1 MPTPEHH
8 RRGVVITEKVRQE
21 EIGESRKRAKTR
33 RTGRRLAIFKALV
46 LLALTVVTAYGVL
59 NSGLYRDELWLPVA
73 AGILG
78 VLLVTLFVSGY
89 YQDVPRAGWILVVLL
104 AALVG
109 IKGLSL
115 IWTISDNLTVLE
127 LLRSSTYLATFVLML
142 AAVSS
147 SRQVSPLMDAV
158 ILISA
163 AVAGYGLMQ
172 KINPVSYPATTPDA
186 ARIGSTLE
194 YANTTA
200 MVVGLGIVLGLAR
213 INEMKS
219 PLARGVYAALIVLFG
234 VALYLTLSRGGIVS
248 LGAGLFTMFVL
259 GGNRL
264 QTFVNLAL
272 ISAPLAWLVYQMQGL
287 EAMFRQVSESQQLVD
302 GATLRTDLLIAMAA
316 AFLLQMIYAMFAER
330 YELVPGARKV
340 LGAIVLVGVLLL
352 GGVGGYLASDQLLAG
367 SFSDAVT
374 GRLQEGENANERLTS
389 LSSNSRSQY
398 WQVAWQ
404 EWIQHPFLGTG
415 AGTFQ
420 FTWLEDRPGFGGV
433 KQVHNV
439 YLEQGTETGV
449 LGFLALVG
457 FAVLIVAYTARATWR
472 SEPLGNR
479 RILLSGLT
487 GALVLYLFS
496 SGLEW
501 HWYIPAST
509 LIFFILAAVAVKLA
523 GREDWTLEENDEYPS
538 YKRWNEKADRNSTE

>member
-1 MPTPEHH
+1 M
-8 RRGVVITEKVRQE
+8 TEKLRPAEV
-21 EIGESRKRAKTR
+21 GESRKRAKTR

-46 LLALTVVTAYGVL
+46 LVALFALTAYGML
-59 NSGLYRDELWLPVA
+59 KSGIYTEGLWLPVA
-73 AGILG
+73 AGLLG
-78 VLLVTLFVSGY
+78 LLLVTLFVGGY
-89 YQDVPRAGWILVVLL
+89 YKDVPRVGWILVAILTV
-104 AALVG
+104 LVG

-127 LLRSSTYLATFVLML
+127 LLRSSMYLATFVLML
-142 AAVSS
+142 AALSS
-147 SRQVSPLMDAV
+147 SRQVSPLLDAAV
-158 ILISA
+158 LISA
-163 AVAGYGLMQ
+163 AVAGYGVMQ
-172 KINPVSYPATTPDA
+172 KIDPLNYPATTPDA
-186 ARIGSTLE
+186 TRVGSTLE

-200 MVVGLGIVLGLAR
+200 MIVGLGIVLGLAR
-213 INEMKS
+213 MSEMKS
-219 PLARGVYAALIVLFG
+219 SLARGVYAALIVLFAI
-234 VALYLTLSRGGIVS
+234 VLYLTLSRGGIIS
-248 LGAGLFTMFVL
+248 LGAGLFTVFLL

-272 ISAPLAWLVYQMQGL
+272 AAAPIAWLIYQVQGL
-287 EAMFRQVSESQQLVD
+287 ETIFRETASESQQLVN
-302 GATLRTDLLIAMAA
+302 GASLRTDLLVAMAA
-316 AFLLQMIYAMFAER
+316 AFLLQAIYAILVER
-330 YELVPGARKV
+330 YELVPGARKI

-374 GRLQEGENANERLTS
+374 GKLEESSESANERLIS

-404 EWIQHPFLGTG
+404 EWKQNPFLGTG

-420 FTWLEDRPGFGGV
+420 FTWLEDRPGYGGV

-449 LGFLALVG
+449 FAFLALTG
-457 FAVLIVAYTARATWR
+457 FAVLLVAYTAQATWR

-496 SGLEW
+496 SALEW

-509 LIFFILAAVAVKLA
+509 LIFFILAAIAVKLA
-523 GREDWTLEENDEYPS
+523 AREDWTLEENDEHQAYS
-538 YKRWNEKADRNSTE
+538 QWNDKPDQSNL

>member
-1 MPTPEHH
+1 M
-8 RRGVVITEKVRQE
+8 
-21 EIGESRKRAKTR
+21 GESLKRARAR

-46 LLALTVVTAYGVL
+46 LLVLFALTAYGTL
-59 NSGLYRDELWLPVA
+59 NSGLYREELWLPVA

-78 VLLVTLFVSGY
+78 LLLITLFVGGY
-89 YQDVPRAGWILVVLL
+89 YRDVPRVGWVLVALL

-115 IWTISDNLTVLE
+115 IWTISDNQTVLE
-127 LLRSSTYLATFVLML
+127 LLRSSMYLATFILVLGAL
-142 AAVSS
+142 AS
-147 SRQVSPLMDAV
+147 SRQVSPLMDAAV
-158 ILISA
+158 LISA
-163 AVAGYGLMQ
+163 AVAGYGVMQ
-172 KINPVSYPATTPDA
+172 KINPLSYPATTPDPT
-186 ARIGSTLE
+186 RIGSTLE

-200 MVVGLGIVLGLAR
+200 MIVGLGIVLGLAR
-213 INEMKS
+213 MNEMKS
-219 PLARGVYAALIVLFG
+219 PLARGVYAALVLLFTI
-234 VALYLTLSRGGIVS
+234 ALYLTLSRGGIIS
-248 LGAGLFTMFVL
+248 LGAGISTVFVL

-264 QTFVNLAL
+264 QTFTNLAL
-272 ISAPLAWLVYQMQGL
+272 VSAPIAWLIYRVQDIETL
-287 EAMFRQVSESQQLVD
+287 FRENSTESQQLID
-302 GATLRTDLLIAMAA
+302 GAALRTDLLISMAA
-316 AFLLQMIYAMFAER
+316 AFLLQAIYAMLAER

-340 LGAIVLVGVLLL
+340 LGGAVLVGVLLL
-352 GGVGGYLASDQLLAG
+352 GGVGAYLASDQLLAG

-374 GRLQEGENANERLTS
+374 GRLEESESANERLTS

-404 EWIQHPFLGTG
+404 EWKQHPLLGTG

-449 LGFLALVG
+449 FAFLALTG

-472 SEPLGNR
+472 SKPLGNR

-496 SGLEW
+496 SALEW
-501 HWYIPAST
+501 HWYITAST
-509 LIFFILAAVAVKLA
+509 LIFFILAAIAVKLA
-523 GREDWTLEENDEYPS
+523 AREDWTLEENGEHPTYE
-538 YKRWNEKADRNSTE
+538 RWNDEADRNSL

>member
-1 MPTPEHH
+1 M
-8 RRGVVITEKVRQE
+8 TERVRQE
-21 EIGESRKRAKTR
+21 EAEEVRKRAKTR

-46 LLALTVVTAYGVL
+46 LIALTVVTAYGTL
-59 NSGLYRDELWLPVA
+59 NSGLFPDELWLPTA

-78 VLLVTLFVSGY
+78 LLLVTLFVRGY
-89 YQDVPRAGWILVVLL
+89 YQNVPRVGWILVALL

-115 IWTISDNLTVLE
+115 VWTISDNLTVLE
-127 LLRSSTYLATFVLML
+127 LLRSSMYLATFVLVL
-142 AAVSS
+142 AALSS
-147 SRQVSPLMDAV
+147 SRQVSPLMDAAV
-158 ILISA
+158 LISA
-163 AVAGYGLMQ
+163 AVAGYGVMQ
-172 KINPVSYPATTPDA
+172 KINPVGYPATTPNPS
-186 ARIGSTLE
+186 RIGSTLE

-213 INEMKS
+213 MNEMKS
-219 PLARGVYAALIVLFG
+219 PLGRGVYAALVVLFG
-234 VALYLTLSRGGIVS
+234 LTLYLTLSRGGIVS

-264 QTFVNLAL
+264 QNFVNLAL
-272 ISAPLAWLVYQMQGL
+272 VTAPLAWLIYQVQGL
-287 EAMFRQVSESQQLVD
+287 EALFLQNATESQQLVD
-302 GATLRTDLLIAMAA
+302 GAALRTDLLVAMAA
-316 AFLLQMIYAMFAER
+316 AFLLQAIYAIFAKR
-330 YELVPGARKV
+330 YELVPGARRV
-340 LGAIVLVGVLLL
+340 LGAAVLVGVLAL

-374 GRLQEGENANERLTS
+374 GRLEESESANERLTS
-389 LSSNSRSQY
+389 VSSNSRSQY

-404 EWIQHPFLGTG
+404 EWKQNPFLGTG

-420 FTWLEDRPGFGGV
+420 FVWLEDRPGFGGV

-449 LGFLALVG
+449 LAFLALTG

-479 RILLSGLT
+479 RVLLSGLT
-487 GALVLYLFS
+487 GALVVYLFS
-496 SGLEW
+496 SALEW

-523 GREDWTLEENDEYPS
+523 GREDWTLEEDEEYPS
-538 YKRWNEKADRNSTE
+538 YTRWDNKADRNSL

>member
-1 MPTPEHH
+1 M
-8 RRGVVITEKVRQE
+8 TEKVRRE
-21 EIGESRKRAKTR
+21 EAGEGRKRAKTR

-46 LLALTVVTAYGVL
+46 LVALTAVTAYGTL

-73 AGILG
+73 AGIFGL
-78 VLLVTLFVSGY
+78 LLVTLFVRGY
-89 YQDVPRAGWILVVLL
+89 YQDVPRAGWILVALL

-127 LLRSSTYLATFVLML
+127 LLRSSMYLATFVLVL
-142 AAVSS
+142 AALSS
-147 SRQVSPLMDAV
+147 SRQVSPLIDAAV
-158 ILISA
+158 LISA
-163 AVAGYGLMQ
+163 AVAGYGVMQ
-172 KINPVSYPATTPDA
+172 KINPVGYPATTPNA
-186 ARIGSTLE
+186 TRIGSTLE

-213 INEMKS
+213 MNEMKS
-219 PLARGVYAALIVLFG
+219 SLGRGVYAALVLLFG
-234 VALYLTLSRGGIVS
+234 LALYLTLSRGGIVS
-248 LGAGLFTMFVL
+248 LGAGIFTMFVL

-264 QTFVNLAL
+264 QNFVNLAL
-272 ISAPLAWLVYQMQGL
+272 VTAPLTWLIYQVQDL
-287 EAMFRQVSESQQLVD
+287 EALFLQNATEGQQLMD
-302 GATLRTDLLIAMAA
+302 GAALRTDLLIAMAA
-316 AFLLQMIYAMFAER
+316 AFLLQAIYAIFAER

-340 LGAIVLVGVLLL
+340 LGAVVLVGVLALV
-352 GGVGGYLASDQLLAG
+352 GVGGYLASDQLLAG

-374 GRLQEGENANERLTS
+374 GRLEESENANERLAS
-389 LSSNSRSQY
+389 VSSNSRSQY

-404 EWIQHPFLGTG
+404 EWKQHPFLGTG

-449 LGFLALVG
+449 FAFLALTG

-487 GALVLYLFS
+487 SALVVYLFS
-496 SGLEW
+496 SALEW

-523 GREDWTLEENDEYPS
+523 GRGDWTLEEDEEYPS
-538 YKRWNEKADRNSTE
+538 YGRWSDKADRNSL

>member
-1 MPTPEHH
+1 M
-8 RRGVVITEKVRQE
+8 TEEPRQAE
-21 EIGESRKRAKTR
+21 FWESQKRAKKR
-33 RTGRRLAIFKALV
+33 LTGRRLALFKAFV
-46 LLALTVVTAYGVL
+46 LLALTVVTAYGML
-59 NSGLYRDELWLPVA
+59 RSGLYPEDFWLPVA

-78 VLLVTLFVSGY
+78 LLLVTLFVRGY
-89 YQDVPRAGWILVVLL
+89 YQDVPRVGWILVTLL

-109 IKGLSL
+109 IKGLSM
-115 IWTISDNLTVLE
+115 IWTISRDLTVLE
-127 LLRSSTYLATFVLML
+127 LLRSSMYLATFVLVL
-142 AAVSS
+142 AALAS
-147 SRQVSPLMDAV
+147 SRQVSPLMDAAV
-158 ILISA
+158 LISA
-163 AVAGYGLMQ
+163 AVAGYGVMQ
-172 KINPVSYPATTPDA
+172 RINPIIYPATTPDPT
-186 ARIGSTLE
+186 RIGSTLE

-200 MVVGLGIVLGLAR
+200 MIVGLGIVLGLAR
-213 INEMKS
+213 MSEMKS
-219 PLARGVYAALIVLFG
+219 SLARGVYAALVVLFAM
-234 VALYLTLSRGGIVS
+234 ALYLTLSRGGIIS
-248 LGAGLFTMFVL
+248 LGAGLFTVFVL

-272 ISAPLAWLVYQMQGL
+272 VSAPIAWLIYRVQDI
-287 EAMFRQVSESQQLVD
+287 EALFRENATESRQLID
-302 GATLRTDLLIAMAA
+302 GAALRTELLISLAA
-316 AFLLQMIYAMFAER
+316 AFLLQATYAIFAER
-330 YELVPGARKV
+330 YELVPGARKT

-374 GRLQEGENANERLTS
+374 GRLEESENANERLTS

-404 EWIQHPFLGTG
+404 EWKQHPFLGTG

-449 LGFLALVG
+449 FAFLALTG

-496 SGLEW
+496 SALEW

-509 LIFFILAAVAVKLA
+509 LIFFILAAIAVKLA
-523 GREDWTLEENDEYPS
+523 AREDWTLEENGGHPAYE
-538 YKRWNEKADRNSTE
+538 RWNDKVDRNSL

>member
-1 MPTPEHH
+1 M
-8 RRGVVITEKVRQE
+8 RQE

-272 ISAPLAWLVYQMQGL
+272 ISAPLAWLVYQVQSL
-287 EAMFRQVSESQQLVD
+287 EAMFRLVTESQQLMD
-302 GATLRTDLLIAMAA
+302 GAALRTDLLIAMAA

-340 LGAIVLVGVLLL
+340 LGVAVLVGVLLL
-352 GGVGGYLASDQLLAG
+352 GGVGLYLASDQLLAG

-374 GRLQEGENANERLTS
+374 GRLQEGESANERLTS

-404 EWIQHPFLGTG
+404 EWAQHPFLGTG

-501 HWYIPAST
+501 HWYILAST

>member
-1 MPTPEHH
+1 M
-8 RRGVVITEKVRQE
+8 TEKMRQGE
-21 EIGESRKRAKTR
+21 VGESRERAKTR

-46 LLALTVVTAYGVL
+46 LVALTAVTAYGML
-59 NSGLYRDELWLPVA
+59 NSGLYRVELWLPVV

-78 VLLVTLFVSGY
+78 LLLITLFVRGY
-89 YQDVPRAGWILVVLL
+89 YGDVPRVGWVLVVLL
-104 AALVG
+104 SVLVG

-115 IWTISDNLTVLE
+115 IWTISANQTVLE
-127 LLRSSTYLATFVLML
+127 LLRSSTYLATFVLVL
-142 AAVSS
+142 AALSS
-147 SRQVSPLMDAV
+147 SRQVSPLMDAAV
-158 ILISA
+158 LISA
-163 AVAGYGLMQ
+163 AVAGYGVMQ
-172 KINPVSYPATTPDA
+172 KINPVGYPATTPDA
-186 ARIGSTLE
+186 TRIGSTLE

-213 INEMKS
+213 MNEMKN
-219 PLARGVYAALIVLFG
+219 PLSRGVYAALVLLFG
-234 VALYLTLSRGGIVS
+234 VVLYLTLSRGGMLS
-248 LGAGLFTMFVL
+248 LGAGLFTVFAL

-272 ISAPLAWLVYQMQGL
+272 VSAPLAWLLYQVQGL
-287 EAMFRQVSESQQLVD
+287 EALFQQNASESQQLVD
-302 GATLRTDLLIAMAA
+302 GAALRTDLLIAMAA
-316 AFLLQMIYAMFAER
+316 AFLLQAIYAIFAER
-330 YELVPGARKV
+330 YELVPGARRV
-340 LGAIVLVGVLLL
+340 LGTIVLVGVLLL
-352 GGVGGYLASDQLLAG
+352 GGVGSYLASDQLLAG

-374 GRLQEGENANERLTS
+374 GRLEQSESANERLTS

-404 EWIQHPFLGTG
+404 EWKQHPFLGTG

-449 LGFLALVG
+449 FAFLALTG

-509 LIFFILAAVAVKLA
+509 LLFFILAAIAVKLA

-538 YKRWNEKADRNSTE
+538 YSRWDDKADRNSLYRKPSV

>member
-1 MPTPEHH
+1 M
-8 RRGVVITEKVRQE
+8 TERVRQE
-21 EIGESRKRAKTR
+21 EAEEVRKRAKTR

-46 LLALTVVTAYGVL
+46 LIALTVVTAYGAL
-59 NSGLYRDELWLPVA
+59 NSGLFPDELWLPTA

-78 VLLVTLFVSGY
+78 LLLVTLFVRGY
-89 YQDVPRAGWILVVLL
+89 YRNVPRVGWILVALL

-115 IWTISDNLTVLE
+115 VWTISDNLTVLE
-127 LLRSSTYLATFVLML
+127 LLRSSMYLATFVLVL
-142 AAVSS
+142 AALSS
-147 SRQVSPLMDAV
+147 SRQVSPLMDAAV
-158 ILISA
+158 LISA
-163 AVAGYGLMQ
+163 AVAGYGVMQ
-172 KINPVSYPATTPDA
+172 KINPVGYPATTPNPS
-186 ARIGSTLE
+186 RIGSTLE

-213 INEMKS
+213 MNEMKS
-219 PLARGVYAALIVLFG
+219 PLGRGVYAALVVLFG
-234 VALYLTLSRGGIVS
+234 LTLYLTLSRGGIVS

-264 QTFVNLAL
+264 QNFVNLAL
-272 ISAPLAWLVYQMQGL
+272 VTAPLAWLIYQVQGL
-287 EAMFRQVSESQQLVD
+287 EALFLQNATESQQLVD
-302 GATLRTDLLIAMAA
+302 GAALRTDLLVAMAA
-316 AFLLQMIYAMFAER
+316 AFLLQAIYAIFAER
-330 YELVPGARKV
+330 YELVPGARRV
-340 LGAIVLVGVLLL
+340 LGAVVLVGVLAL

-374 GRLQEGENANERLTS
+374 GRLEESESANERLTS
-389 LSSNSRSQY
+389 VSSNSRSQY

-404 EWIQHPFLGTG
+404 EWKQNPFLGTG

-420 FTWLEDRPGFGGV
+420 FVWLEDRPGFGGV

-449 LGFLALVG
+449 LAFLALTG

-479 RILLSGLT
+479 RVLLSGLT
-487 GALVLYLFS
+487 GALVVYLFS
-496 SGLEW
+496 SALEW

-523 GREDWTLEENDEYPS
+523 GREDWTLEEDEEYPS
-538 YKRWNEKADRNSTE
+538 YTRWDNKADRNSL

>member
-1 MPTPEHH
+1 M
-8 RRGVVITEKVRQE
+8 TERVRQE
-21 EIGESRKRAKTR
+21 EAEEVRKRAKTR

-46 LLALTVVTAYGVL
+46 LIALTVATAYGAL
-59 NSGLYRDELWLPVA
+59 NSGLFPDELWLPAA

-78 VLLVTLFVSGY
+78 LLLVTLFVRGY
-89 YQDVPRAGWILVVLL
+89 YRDVPRVGWILVAPL

-115 IWTISDNLTVLE
+115 VWTISDNLTVLE
-127 LLRSSTYLATFVLML
+127 LLRSSMYLATFVLVL
-142 AAVSS
+142 AALSS
-147 SRQVSPLMDAV
+147 SRQVSPLMDAAV
-158 ILISA
+158 LISA
-163 AVAGYGLMQ
+163 AVAGYGVMQ
-172 KINPVSYPATTPDA
+172 KINPVGYPATTPNPS
-186 ARIGSTLE
+186 RIGSTLE

-219 PLARGVYAALIVLFG
+219 PLGRGVYAALVVLFG
-234 VALYLTLSRGGIVS
+234 LTLYLTLSRGGIVS

-264 QTFVNLAL
+264 QNFVNLAL
-272 ISAPLAWLVYQMQGL
+272 VTAPLAWLIYQVQGL
-287 EAMFRQVSESQQLVD
+287 EALFLQNATESQQLVD
-302 GATLRTDLLIAMAA
+302 GAALRTDLLVAMAA
-316 AFLLQMIYAMFAER
+316 AFLLQAIYAIFAER
-330 YELVPGARKV
+330 YELVPGARRV
-340 LGAIVLVGVLLL
+340 LGAVVLVGVLAL

-374 GRLQEGENANERLTS
+374 GRLEESESANERLTS
-389 LSSNSRSQY
+389 VSSNSRSQY

-404 EWIQHPFLGTG
+404 EWKQNPFLGTG

-420 FTWLEDRPGFGGV
+420 FVWLEDRPGFGGV

-449 LGFLALVG
+449 LAFLALTG
-457 FAVLIVAYTARATWR
+457 FAVLIVAYTAWATWR

-479 RILLSGLT
+479 RVLLSGLT
-487 GALVLYLFS
+487 GALVVYLFS
-496 SGLEW
+496 SALEW

-523 GREDWTLEENDEYPS
+523 GREDWTLEEDEEYPS
-538 YKRWNEKADRNSTE
+538 YTRWDNKADRNSL

>member
-1 MPTPEHH
+1 M
-8 RRGVVITEKVRQE
+8 TEKLRQAE
-21 EIGESRKRAKTR
+21 VGESLKRAKTR
-33 RTGRRLAIFKALV
+33 RTGRRLSIFKALV
-46 LLALTVVTAYGVL
+46 LLVLFALTAYGML
-59 NSGLYRDELWLPVA
+59 NSGLYRQELWLPVA

-78 VLLVTLFVSGY
+78 LLLVTLFVGGY
-89 YQDVPRAGWILVVLL
+89 YKDVPRMGWVLAALL

-109 IKGLSL
+109 IKGFSL
-115 IWTISDNLTVLE
+115 IWTISDNQTVLE
-127 LLRSSTYLATFVLML
+127 LLRSSMYLATFILVL
-142 AAVSS
+142 AALTS
-147 SRQVSPLMDAV
+147 SRQVSPLMDAAV
-158 ILISA
+158 LISA
-163 AVAGYGLMQ
+163 AVAGYGVMQ
-172 KINPVSYPATTPDA
+172 RINPIIYPATTPDPT
-186 ARIGSTLE
+186 RIGSTLE

-200 MVVGLGIVLGLAR
+200 MIVGLGIVLGLAR
-213 INEMKS
+213 MSEMKS
-219 PLARGVYAALIVLFG
+219 SLARGVYAALVVLFAM
-234 VALYLTLSRGGIVS
+234 ALYLTLSRGGIIS
-248 LGAGLFTMFVL
+248 LGAGLFTVFVL

-272 ISAPLAWLVYQMQGL
+272 VSAPIAWLIYRVQDI
-287 EAMFRQVSESQQLVD
+287 EALFRENATESRQLID
-302 GATLRTDLLIAMAA
+302 GAALRTELLISLAA
-316 AFLLQMIYAMFAER
+316 AFLLQATYAIFAER
-330 YELVPGARKV
+330 YELVPGARKT

-374 GRLQEGENANERLTS
+374 GRLQESENANERLTS

-404 EWIQHPFLGTG
+404 EWKQHPFLGTG

-449 LGFLALVG
+449 FAFLALTG

-479 RILLSGLT
+479 RIILSGLT

-496 SGLEW
+496 SALEW
-501 HWYIPAST
+501 HWYILAST
-509 LIFFILAAVAVKLA
+509 LIFFILAAIAVKLA
-523 GREDWTLEENDEYPS
+523 AREDWTLEENGGHPAYE
-538 YKRWNEKADRNSTE
+538 RWNDKVDRNSL

>member
-1 MPTPEHH
+1 M
-8 RRGVVITEKVRQE
+8 TEKVRQE
-21 EIGESRKRAKTR
+21 EIWEGRKRAKTR

-46 LLALTVVTAYGVL
+46 LVALTAATAYGTL

-73 AGILG
+73 AGIFGL
-78 VLLVTLFVSGY
+78 LLVTLFVRGY
-89 YQDVPRAGWILVVLL
+89 YRDVPRVGWVLVSLL

-115 IWTISDNLTVLE
+115 VWTISDNLTVLE
-127 LLRSSTYLATFVLML
+127 LLRSSMYLATFILVL
-142 AAVSS
+142 AALSS
-147 SRQVSPLMDAV
+147 SRQVSPLVDAAV
-158 ILISA
+158 LISA
-163 AVAGYGLMQ
+163 AVGGYGVMQ
-172 KINPVSYPATTPDA
+172 KINPVGYPATTPDST
-186 ARIGSTLE
+186 RIGSTLE

-213 INEMKS
+213 MNEMKS
-219 PLARGVYAALIVLFG
+219 SLGRGVYAALVLLFG
-234 VALYLTLSRGGIVS
+234 LTLYLTLSRGGIIS
-248 LGAGLFTMFVL
+248 LGAGVITMFVL

-264 QTFVNLAL
+264 QNFVNLAL
-272 ISAPLAWLVYQMQGL
+272 VSAPMAWLVYQVQDL
-287 EAMFRQVSESQQLVD
+287 EALFLQNATESQQLVD
-302 GATLRTDLLIAMAA
+302 GAALRTDLLISMAA
-316 AFLLQMIYAMFAER
+316 AFLLQAIYAIFAER
-330 YELVPGARKV
+330 YELVPDVRKV
-340 LGAIVLVGVLLL
+340 LGAVVLVGVLAL

-374 GRLQEGENANERLTS
+374 GRMEQDESANERLTS

-404 EWIQHPFLGTG
+404 EWKQHPFLGTG

-420 FTWLEDRPGFGGV
+420 LTWLEDRPGFGGV

-449 LGFLALVG
+449 FAFLALTG
-457 FAVLIVAYTARATWR
+457 FAALIVAYTARATWR

-487 GALVLYLFS
+487 SALVLYLFS
-496 SGLEW
+496 SALEW
-501 HWYIPAST
+501 HWYITAST

-523 GREDWTLEENDEYPS
+523 AREDWTLEENEEYPS
-538 YKRWNEKADRNSTE
+538 YGQSNDKTDQTSL